1 MSVLVDVPPSLR
13 RLCGGE
19 VELQASPGSV
29 ADIVG
34 ELSRRFHGL
43 GDRLCERDGNLR
55 GSVLVLVNDED
66 IRFLASHGTSVR
78 AGDKL
83 SFVPAF
89 AGG

>member
-1 MSVLVDVPPSLR
+1 MNVLVDVPPSLR

-19 VELQASPGSV
+19 TELRASPGSV

-66 IRFLASHGTSVR
+66 IRFLESHRTPV
-78 AGDKL
+78 APGDKIGRAH
-83 SFVPAF
+83 V
-89 AGG
+89 

>member
-1 MSVLVDVPPSLR
+1 MNVMVDVPPSLR

-19 VELQASPGSV
+19 VELRASPGSV
-29 ADIVG
+29 ADIVE

-43 GDRLCERDGNLR
+43 GSRLCEQDGSLR

-66 IRFLASHGTSVR
+66 IRFLESRSTTVR

>member
-1 MSVLVDVPPSLR
+1 MNVLVDVPPSLR

-19 VELQASPGSV
+19 TELRASPGSV

-43 GDRLCERDGNLR
+43 GDRLCEPNGSLR
-55 GSVLVLVNDED
+55 GSVLVLINDED
-66 IRFLASHGTSVR
+66 IRFLDCHRTPLVP
-78 AGDKL
+78 GDRL

>member
-1 MSVLVDVPPSLR
+1 MNVLVDVPPSLR

-19 VELQASPGSV
+19 TNLLARPGSV
-29 ADIVG
+29 ADIVV

-43 GDRLCERDGNLR
+43 GDRLCDPHGTLR

-66 IRFLASHGTSVR
+66 IRFLDCQRTAVVP
-78 AGDKL
+78 GDRL